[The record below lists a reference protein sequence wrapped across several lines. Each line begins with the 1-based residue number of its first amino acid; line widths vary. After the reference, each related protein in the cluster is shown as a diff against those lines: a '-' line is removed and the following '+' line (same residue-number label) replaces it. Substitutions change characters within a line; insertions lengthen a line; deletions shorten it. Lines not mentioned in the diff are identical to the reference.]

1 MVITVLFV
9 VLLADFIRRY
19 RSDRPAASQ
28 IHPLPNKGFFARD
41 YARRGSAQTAASD
54 PYPMQ
59 AIESGNNTPRK
70 VENGFQA
77 SQLVNEHVIS
87 ARQTWIVVA
96 ALLFTT
102 LLIVIR

>member
-1 MVITVLFV
+1 MI
-9 VLLADFIRRY
+9 LLADFIRRY
-19 RSDRPAASQ
+19 RSDRPAVRQ
-28 IHPLPNKGFFARD
+28 IHPLPNKGIFARD
-41 YARRGSAQTAASD
+41 YARRGSAETAASD

-70 VENGFQA
+70 VENGYQVSQSDNEQA
-77 SQLVNEHVIS
+77 MSS
-87 ARQTWIVVA
+87 RQTWIVVA